1 MATMLVT
8 RVFRKIP
15 VRIACLHPLR
25 HRYVPF
31 CGAGAPPDSIT
42 GNPSMYRLSLLIC
55 TLLSGAAFAQ
65 RDAKVPDP
73 DPELERKSFVV
84 APGFEVNLF
93 AADPLLA
100 KPIQMNF
107 DPQGRLWVASS
118 EVYPQIKPG
127 QVANDKIVVLED
139 TDGDGKADKTTVF
152 ADGLLIPTGVEPG
165 DGGAYVANSTEL
177 VHLSASKPGQK
188 ADRTRVVLS
197 GFGTEDTH
205 HIIHTFRW
213 GPDGCLYF
221 NQSIYIHS
229 HIETPHGVKR
239 LNGGGI
245 WRFRP
250 ETMEMDVFVRGFVN
264 SWGHH
269 FDRWG
274 QSLITDGA
282 YGEGVN
288 HGVPGA
294 YYVTAVGG
302 TRIMKGLNPGSPK
315 HCGLEIV
322 SGRHL
327 PDDWQG
333 DVITNDF
340 RGHRVCRF
348 KIGEDGSSFTSR
360 EMTEVIKSNHPAF
373 RPIDVKMGPDGAIYI
388 ADWYNPIIQH
398 GEVDFRDPRR
408 DHVHGRIWRVTAKGR
423 PLVKKPDLVGA
434 KTADLLERL
443 KDPEDWTRHNAK
455 RVLKER
461 GAKEVIPAL
470 ETWVK
475 NLDPRDANHEHHL
488 LEALWTYQSLD
499 VVETKLLDALLNAK
513 EYRAR
518 AAAGRVL
525 SHWQARVPGAIE
537 KLAARA
543 NDSEPRVRMEAV
555 RALAAT
561 GKPEAVAP
569 AFASMDKPV
578 DRTMDYALW
587 LTARDLEPV
596 WMPRLQ
602 AGEDL
607 FRGNVK
613 GLAFAL
619 QAAGRTGMAGA
630 LLRLLKDGKVPE
642 NQYATAW
649 EMVARTAGPAEVPE
663 VLRKCSDGR
672 LPDAFRNAVMSALE
686 EGVRQRKVPPPE
698 DAESLWA
705 QLDYTGD
712 AARRSS
718 ARLIGF
724 WKIEN
729 FRASLVSMA
738 GPSTV
743 EPADRAAAME
753 GLVLFGDAK
762 AEAVLTDLANAP
774 APFLESKSAE
784 RWVGVPAEK
793 VRLIR
798 RQAIAALAALNP
810 ARAAERAVALLIEMP
825 ATDNPTDLFEAFL
838 SRRGGAAALA
848 KAIDGKKLNPDMAK
862 LGLKAVRSS
871 VQDAKPLTEALTKAG
886 GLTAPRT
893 DYTPAE
899 IKAYVEEV
907 MTRGDAARG
916 EAVYRRKEA
925 TCMSCHA
932 IAGAGGQ
939 VGPDMT
945 SIGASAQVDYLVES
959 ILIPNKA
966 VKEGYH
972 ALRISTFDNKV
983 VVGIKSREAEGKLYL
998 RTSEDK
1004 EIAIAEKD
1012 IEERGQSRSLMPDGL
1027 ADQMTRQELVDLV
1040 RFMSELGKV
1049 GGPYAPN
1056 KARLVRRWQV
1066 FEPTNDN
1073 MNKLRRARAAA
1084 AVENPDDFVWSSAY
1098 SKTSGEF
1105 PLDSLPK
1112 LVVWKDSEPF
1122 GMLRAQL
1129 DVTTGGPAR
1138 LKFNSVVGLT
1148 MWAGSTPVEVKDE
1161 TVIELKAGLQ
1171 TLTFAVD
1178 LNKRKEGL
1186 RIELEDV
1193 AGSPARVNI
1202 VNGK

>member
-1 MATMLVT
+1 MS
-8 RVFRKIP
+8 
-15 VRIACLHPLR
+15 ACLLCALCVSVVSLFGFANM
-25 HRYVPF
+25 HRLVLVLGLCIP
-31 CGAGAPPDSIT
+31 G
-42 GNPSMYRLSLLIC
+42 
-55 TLLSGAAFAQ
+55 TLLAQ
-65 RDAKVPDP
+65 ANAKVPDP
-73 DPELERKSFVV
+73 DPELERKSFIVCD
-84 APGFEVNLF
+84 GFEVNLF

-139 TDGDGKADKTTVF
+139 ADGDGKADKTTIF

-177 VHLSASKPGQK
+177 VHLSASKPGGK
-188 ADRTRVVLS
+188 ADKTRVVLS

-213 GPDGCLYF
+213 GPDGCLYI

-239 LNGGGI
+239 LNAGGI

-250 ETMEMDVFVRGFVN
+250 ETMDLDVFVRGFVN

-294 YYVTAVGG
+294 YFVTAVGA

-315 HCGLEIV
+315 HCGIEVV

-348 KIGEDGSSFTSR
+348 KLGEDGSTFTSR

-423 PLVKKPDLVGA
+423 PLVKKPELVGA
-434 KTADLLERL
+434 KISTLLEHL
-443 KDPEDWTRHNAK
+443 KAPEDWTRQNAK

-461 GAKEVIPAL
+461 GAKEVIPFL
-470 ETWVK
+470 EAWIK
-475 NLDPRDANHEHHL
+475 LLDPKDAEYEHHL

-499 VVETKLLDALLNAK
+499 VVEPVLLNTLLNT
-513 EYRAR
+513 RDHR
-518 AAAGRVL
+518 VRSAAVRVL
-525 SHWQARVPGAIE
+525 SHWHSRIPNAID
-537 KLAARA
+537 LLGVRA
-543 NDSEPRVRMEAV
+543 QDDSPRVRMEAV

-561 GKPEAVAP
+561 GSPAAVAP
-569 AFASMDKPV
+569 AFAALDKPV
-578 DRTMDYALW
+578 DRTMDYAMW

-596 WMPRLQ
+596 WMPRFK
-602 AGEDL
+602 AGDDL
-607 FRGNVK
+607 FRGNLK
-613 GLAFAL
+613 GLTFAL
-619 QAAGRTGMAGA
+619 QAVGTASAAQPMLQFVKSGKIPKDREGAAWELIARTGGPTEVAEA
-630 LLRLLKDGKVPE
+630 LRAAADGNRPE
-642 NQYATAW
+642 
-649 EMVARTAGPAEVPE
+649 
-663 VLRKCSDGR
+663 
-672 LPDAFRNAVMSALE
+672 AFRNALMAAI
-686 EGVRQRKVPPPE
+686 E
-698 DAESLWA
+698 DAARRGVKLSDPQVEPLYQTFDLS
-705 QLDYTGD
+705 GD
-712 AARRSS
+712 AARRSAYRLVGLWRVERFREPLANV
-718 ARLIGF
+718 ARSD
-724 WKIEN
+724 
-729 FRASLVSMA
+729 RA
-738 GPSTV
+738 
-743 EPADRAAAME
+743 PADDRRAALE
-753 GLVLFGDAK
+753 GLALLGGDKSRLLFNELAAGTNPPEMRRLTVIA
-762 AEAVLTDLANAP
+762 AVHLDTTAAAGQAVDLLAAARPDDQIDDLFAAFLARKGGSAALANA
-774 APFLESKSAE
+774 LE
-784 RWVGVPAEK
+784 
-793 VRLIR
+793 
-798 RQAIAALAALNP
+798 
-810 ARAAERAVALLIEMP
+810 
-825 ATDNPTDLFEAFL
+825 
-838 SRRGGAAALA
+838 
-848 KAIDGKKLNPDMAK
+848 GKKLHPDVAK
-862 LGLKAVRSS
+862 AGLRAVRAS
-871 VQDAKPLTEALTKAG
+871 VQDAKHLTEALTAAG
-886 GLTAPRT
+886 GLTAART

-899 IKAYVEEV
+899 IKGYVDEV
-907 MTRGDAARG
+907 LTKGDAARG
-916 EAVYRRKEA
+916 EQVYRRKEA
-925 TCMSCHA
+925 TCLACHA

-972 ALRISTFDNKV
+972 AIKVATFDNKV
-983 VVGIKSREAEGKLYL
+983 LVGIKTREADGKLYL
-998 RTSEDK
+998 RNSEDK

-1012 IEERGQSRSLMPDGL
+1012 IDDRSQSRSLMPDGL
-1027 ADQMTRQELVDLV
+1027 ADQLTRQEFVDLV

-1066 FEPTNDN
+1066 FEPTNEN
-1073 MNKLRRARAAA
+1073 MNQIRRARAAA
-1084 AVENPDDFVWSSAY
+1084 AVENPDAFVWSSAY
-1098 SKTSGEF
+1098 SRANGEF

-1112 LVVWKDSEPF
+1112 LVVWKDAEPF
-1122 GMLRAQL
+1122 GMVRAQL
-1129 DVTTGGPAR
+1129 DVTTGGPVK
-1138 LKFNSVVGLT
+1138 LKINGNTGLT
-1148 MWAGSTPVEVKDE
+1148 LWVGATPVEVTDE
-1161 TVIELKAGLQ
+1161 TLLDLKPGLQ
-1171 TLTFAVD
+1171 AITFAVD
-1178 LNKRKEGL
+1178 LNKRKDSL

-1193 AGSPARVNI
+1193 AGSAARVNI
-1202 VNGK
+1202 LNGK